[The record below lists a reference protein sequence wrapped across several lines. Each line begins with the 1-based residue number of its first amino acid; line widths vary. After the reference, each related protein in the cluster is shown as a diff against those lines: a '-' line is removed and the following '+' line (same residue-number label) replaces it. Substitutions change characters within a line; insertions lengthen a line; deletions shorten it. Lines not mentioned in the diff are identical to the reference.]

1 MIILYEQRKK
11 LFIYIGLIFI
21 SQLLM
26 YPLPHDSYSIIQY
39 LIPKIKFENGTV
51 IYISGIIQ
59 LILLIIATTGLS
71 NLERFKNKSKIVIF
85 IVVFMILPP
94 IMTWSID
101 LSRQAYHYLVGDK
114 LTAIDIKE
122 SNISLSSVNDDL
134 SMRVDLKLKNY
145 GRNESKFNIRVYVP
159 ESIKEQTNKEFYD
172 LDFPYFSEDYAHEFT
187 IQEDIPLLTRQD
199 AKKKLVYSTNL
210 YRDDVVY
217 ELYNSKERVRIIRHG
232 Y

>member
-21 SQLLM
+21 TQLLT

-39 LIPKIKFENGTV
+39 LIPNIKFENGTV
-51 IYISGIIQ
+51 IYISGIIP

-71 NLERFKNKSKIVIF
+71 RLERFRNKSKIVIF
-85 IVVFMILPP
+85 ILMFMILPP
-94 IMTWSID
+94 IITWSID
-101 LSRQAYHYLVGDK
+101 LTRQGYHYVVDDK
-114 LTAIDIKE
+114 LNAIDITE
-122 SNISLSSVNDDL
+122 SRISLSSFNDDL

-145 GRNESKFNIRVYVP
+145 GRSESKFNIRVYVP
-159 ESIKEQTNKEFYD
+159 ESISAQTNKEFYD
-172 LDFPYFSEDYAHEFT
+172 LEFPYFSEDYAHEFT
-187 IQEDIPLLTRQD
+187 IQEDIPLLSIED
-199 AKKKLVYSTNL
+199 ANDKLGYSTNW

-217 ELYNSKERVRIIRHG
+217 ELYNSKEKVQIIRHG